1 MFGVRRKRIRDTNR
15 CHSAVRFLESAVFQ
29 DRSARW
35 HASAAHRLTLLNF
48 RICHYLYSEEMN
60 WTKLLSTT
68 RTRQLVGGRPSEN
81 PEAKWRS
88 EFERDYDRAV
98 FSTPV
103 RRLQDKAQ
111 VYPLE
116 QNDGVRTRLTHS
128 HEVANV
134 ARSLTKPSLIEISE
148 ETSLTHPNIDNFA
161 TIAATCGLLH
171 DVGNPPFGHAGEQA
185 MIDWFVQDDGQQI
198 AAGLAGRP
206 ELLADLKNF
215 DGNAQ
220 TIRLITRLQVLN
232 DESGLNL
239 TCGTLAVA
247 TKYIA
252 TSLAINKDV
261 QQLGK
266 LGVFF
271 SEADLIKNVR
281 TEVGLSDNQRHP
293 VTFLVEAADD
303 IVYSSVDLEDGLRK
317 GDLNW
322 RTLISEL
329 EKRNGSDDPFLR
341 AVFEGV
347 VRQLDI
353 GNDSTGDEKLT
364 SRVRRLDERFAA
376 DVLGQVFRVNA
387 IAKVVP
393 AVRKL
398 FVQRFQEIDAGTYSK
413 ELIADPLC
421 EGFRF
426 VQSCKEIARKH
437 VFPSREILQLEL
449 MGRRI
454 IFDLMSYFWL
464 GASKGTP
471 DSGTK
476 TFPEK
481 TYNLISRNYRNVA
494 EKEIA
499 NLGQSTTPMSPEE
512 IYHRA
517 KLVMDY
523 IAGMTDTFAL
533 NLHRR
538 LFNG

>member
-1 MFGVRRKRIRDTNR
+1 M
-15 CHSAVRFLESAVFQ
+15 
-29 DRSARW
+29 
-35 HASAAHRLTLLNF
+35 
-48 RICHYLYSEEMN
+48 
-60 WTKLLSTT
+60 
-68 RTRQLVGGRPSEN
+68 GGKGSRN

-88 EFERDYDRAV
+88 EFERDCDRAV
-98 FSTPV
+98 FSTPI

-116 QNDGVRTRLTHS
+116 QNDGIRTRLTHS
-128 HEVANV
+128 HEVSIV
-134 ARSLTKPSLIEISE
+134 ARSLTKSSLMEISQ
-148 ETSLTHPNIDNFA
+148 TVGLSNGDIDDFSM
-161 TIAATCGLLH
+161 IAATCGLLH
-171 DVGNPPFGHAGEQA
+171 DAGNPPFGHAGERA
-185 MIDWFVQDDGQQI
+185 IMDWFIEDDGKDI
-198 AAGLAGRP
+198 AA
-206 ELLADLKNF
+206 LLKQTSHLVGDLTNF

-239 TCGTLAVA
+239 TCGTLAAA

-252 TSLAINKDV
+252 TSEKIDKNI

-271 SEADLIKNVR
+271 SEADLVEKVR
-281 TEVGLSDNQRHP
+281 AEVGLTGNQRHP

-317 GDLNW
+317 GDLDW
-322 RTLISEL
+322 RTLISDL
-329 EKRNGSDDPFLR
+329 EKSNGSDDPFLQ
-341 AVFEGV
+341 AVLEGV
-347 VRQLDI
+347 VRQLDA
-353 GNDSTGDEKLT
+353 NDNSIEDETLIA
-364 SRVRRLDERFAA
+364 RVRRLDQEFAP

-387 IAKVVP
+387 IAKVIP
-393 AVRKL
+393 GVREL
-398 FVQRFQEIDAGTYSK
+398 FVKKISEIDAGTYSK
-413 ELIADPLC
+413 ELIADPHC
-421 EGFRF
+421 AGARF
-426 VQSCKEIARKH
+426 VQSCKDIARKH

-471 DSGTK
+471 ESGTK

-481 TYNLISRNYRNVA
+481 AYNLISLNYRRVA
-494 EKEIA
+494 EKEINKVA
-499 NLGQSTTPMSPEE
+499 KTGKSASPPEE

-517 KLVMDY
+517 KLVVDY
-523 IAGMTDTFAL
+523 IAGMTDTFAQS
-533 NLHRR
+533 LHRR

>member
-1 MFGVRRKRIRDTNR
+1 MDWK
-15 CHSAVRFLESAVFQ
+15 
-29 DRSARW
+29 
-35 HASAAHRLTLLNF
+35 
-48 RICHYLYSEEMN
+48 
-60 WTKLLSTT
+60 KLLSTT
-68 RTRQLVGGRPSEN
+68 RTRQLTGGKKSQN

-98 FSTPV
+98 FSTPI

-116 QNDGVRTRLTHS
+116 QNDGIRTRLTHS
-128 HEVANV
+128 HEVSNV
-134 ARSLTKPSLIEISE
+134 ARSLTKSSLMEIGDAAGLS
-148 ETSLTHPNIDNFA
+148 HVDIDNFA

-171 DVGNPPFGHAGEQA
+171 DAGNPPFGHAGERA
-185 MIDWFVQDDGQQI
+185 IIDWFIEDDGKQI
-198 AAGLAGRP
+198 V
-206 ELLADLKNF
+206 ELLEEMPHLVEDLKNF

-239 TCGTLAVA
+239 TCGTLAAA

-252 TSLAINKDV
+252 TSQKIDKNI

-266 LGVFF
+266 LGIFF
-271 SEADLIKNVR
+271 SEAELIEGVR
-281 TEVGLSDNQRHP
+281 SEVGLIGNQRHP

-317 GDLNW
+317 GDLDW

-329 EKRNGSDDPFLR
+329 ERGNGSDDPFLR
-341 AVFEGV
+341 AVLEGV
-347 VRQLDI
+347 VHQL
-353 GNDSTGDEKLT
+353 GTGDSSIDDEVLI
-364 SRVRRLDERFAA
+364 SRVRRLDREFAP

-393 AVRKL
+393 AVRDL
-398 FVQRFQEIDAGTYSK
+398 FVQKFNEIDSGTYRK
-413 ELIADPLC
+413 ELIVDPLC
-421 EGFRF
+421 DGSRF
-426 VQSCKEIARKH
+426 VQSCKAIARSH

-471 DSGTK
+471 ECGTK

-481 TYNLISRNYRNVA
+481 AYKLISLNYRGVA
-494 EKEIA
+494 EKEIRKLA
-499 NLGQSTTPMSPEE
+499 KTEQSAPSPEE

-517 KLVMDY
+517 KLVVDY
-523 IAGMTDTFAL
+523 IAGMTDTFAQS
-533 NLHRR
+533 LHSR

>member
-1 MFGVRRKRIRDTNR
+1 M
-15 CHSAVRFLESAVFQ
+15 
-29 DRSARW
+29 
-35 HASAAHRLTLLNF
+35 
-48 RICHYLYSEEMN
+48 
-60 WTKLLSTT
+60 
-68 RTRQLVGGRPSEN
+68 GGKGSQN

-116 QNDGVRTRLTHS
+116 QNDGIRTRLTHS
-128 HEVANV
+128 HEVSNV
-134 ARSLTKPSLIEISE
+134 ARSLTKSSLMEISH
-148 ETSLTHPNIDNFA
+148 TAGLSDGDIDDFS

-171 DVGNPPFGHAGEQA
+171 DAGNPPFGHAGERA
-185 MIDWFVQDDGQQI
+185 IMDWFIEDDGKQI
-198 AAGLAGRP
+198 AAQLKQTPQLVG
-206 ELLADLKNF
+206 DLTNF

-252 TSLAINKDV
+252 TSGKIDKNI

-271 SEADLIKNVR
+271 SETELVENVR
-281 TEVGLSDNQRHP
+281 AEVGLTGNQRHP

-317 GDLNW
+317 GDLDW

-329 EKRNGSDDPFLR
+329 EKRNGSGDPFLQ
-341 AVFEGV
+341 AVLEGV
-347 VRQLDI
+347 VRQLDTSDNSI
-353 GNDSTGDEKLT
+353 QDENLT
-364 SRVRRLDERFAA
+364 SRVRRLDQEFAP

-393 AVRKL
+393 EVRQL
-398 FVQRFQEIDAGTYSK
+398 FVQKFSEIDVGTYSK
-413 ELIADPLC
+413 ELIADPHC
-421 EGFRF
+421 AGSRF
-426 VQSCKEIARKH
+426 VQSCKDIARKH

-471 DSGTK
+471 ESGTK

-481 TYNLISRNYRNVA
+481 AYNLISLNYRKVA
-494 EKEIA
+494 EKEISKVA
-499 NLGQSTTPMSPEE
+499 KTGKSARPPEE

-517 KLVMDY
+517 KLVVDY
-523 IAGMTDTFAL
+523 IAGMTDTFAQS
-533 NLHRR
+533 LHRR

>member
-1 MFGVRRKRIRDTNR
+1 MDWK
-15 CHSAVRFLESAVFQ
+15 
-29 DRSARW
+29 
-35 HASAAHRLTLLNF
+35 
-48 RICHYLYSEEMN
+48 
-60 WTKLLSTT
+60 KLLSTT
-68 RTRQLVGGRPSEN
+68 RTRQLTGGKSSQN

-116 QNDGVRTRLTHS
+116 QNDGIRTRLTHS
-128 HEVANV
+128 HEVSNV
-134 ARSLTKPSLIEISE
+134 ARSLTKSSLMEISQ
-148 ETSLTHPNIDNFA
+148 TAGLSHADIDNFS

-171 DVGNPPFGHAGEQA
+171 DAGNPPFGHAGERA
-185 MIDWFVQDDGQQI
+185 IMDWFIEDDGKQI
-198 AAGLAGRP
+198 AA
-206 ELLADLKNF
+206 LLEESPQLVGDLKNF

-239 TCGTLAVA
+239 TCGTLAAA

-252 TSLAINKDV
+252 TSGKIDKKI

-271 SEADLIKNVR
+271 SETQLVEDVR
-281 TEVGLSDNQRHP
+281 AEAGLSGNQRHP

-317 GDLNW
+317 GDLDW
-322 RTLISEL
+322 RSLISEL
-329 EKRNGSDDPFLR
+329 EETNGLGDPFLQ
-341 AVFEGV
+341 AVLEGV
-347 VRQLDI
+347 VRQLD
-353 GNDSTGDEKLT
+353 TGHNSIQDEKLT
-364 SRVRRLDERFAA
+364 SRVRRLDQEFPP

-393 AVRKL
+393 AVRQL
-398 FVQRFQEIDAGTYSK
+398 FVQRFPEIDAGTYSK
-413 ELIADPLC
+413 ELIADPHCL
-421 EGFRF
+421 GSRF
-426 VQSCKEIARKH
+426 VQSCKDIARKY

-471 DSGTK
+471 ESGTK

-481 TYNLISRNYRNVA
+481 AYNLISLNYRKVA
-494 EKEIA
+494 EKEISRVIKTGKSA
-499 NLGQSTTPMSPEE
+499 TPPEE

-517 KLVMDY
+517 KLVVDY
-523 IAGMTDTFAL
+523 IAGMTDTFAQS
-533 NLHRR
+533 LHRR